1 MEKTRKNWLITG
13 LLAIAFV
20 FTMGFAFLGMPANTM
35 TAYAATERVVATL
48 RASNALNSNGSSG
61 LWSWEM
67 TGSTTVSYT
76 WDTTLNDYVNAVSLP
91 ASNPESLF
99 IVRWSNP
106 NGIKITKVVVSA
118 REASGHMKYNQL
130 YFNGD
135 DTASYSNKSTVDNV
149 TTYTQREGRED
160 NGVMRFRVGNND
172 NVGMSDAVF
181 NIKSITI
188 YAEETTTPVTIDAGT
203 GVKSVYL
210 STTNN
215 ATSGSAS
222 GTEFDDGAT
231 VYGFA
236 ELAKGYNAPSGWT
249 LVGGT
254 ANTEGAK
261 YRVGSV
267 SAGSS
272 NFGTKSA
279 DLATYTISYNLNG
292 GAHGTTHPSSY
303 NVTSNTFT
311 ISNPTRDGYTFKGW
325 SGTGLSGDTNKN
337 VSVAKGSI
345 GNRTYTA
352 NWTANQYTITYN
364 ANDGEVSPAS
374 VTYKTNNNSNTAT
387 SQDFTL
393 ATPTRVGYTFDGWT
407 TTKSGVSISN
417 KTTLT
422 INANIYGDFT
432 VTANWT
438 AKTYDL
444 TFNNGEAQGGDAG
457 VTATYDAMLPNVSVP
472 TLDGYTFVGYYDQE
486 NGAGSSVV
494 GGNKYIDSNGNG
506 CKAWDKDS
514 ATPLYAYYTQ
524 NMVVAFDGYNAEYDR
539 DFHTITVNPTNPTDA
554 VVKYGTTSGTYNL
567 TSAPTYK
574 NVGVYTVYFEVTK
587 AGWTTYR
594 GSETVVIS
602 KTNAEYETLPE
613 AIEGLIYNNEPLT
626 LVSAASLKYNDA
638 GNIVYRIE
646 YTDPDTEQSY
656 ITDYSTTLP
665 QGVFATEYTVYY
677 KALGNSNYNPIAEDS
692 FTVTIAQVDKEALVA
707 LIAKVDAYHEKI
719 AEGYA
724 DADADMMAER
734 TVSQESFID
743 KANVTSGQIA
753 EQIEQLQTALSTA
766 KIEVVTKKIEEI
778 GNVERTKESKTLI
791 DDAREYFDDL
801 TEEEKSEIA
810 NVETLTESEEKYEK
824 LVFDFNVTV
833 SCATI
838 FGFLGLCL
846 IILTILYLI
855 AMFKKNKWIIKDGKV
870 VRAYVCKK
878 IVPEGRKV
886 ITAGLKKTTR
896 PENRIYDT
904 KEEALAAL
912 ENGEP
917 TDEEQNVDTK
927 IDSGNKFGSIKG
939 RSFEEKLN
947 DLSDDL
953 RNGYNELKNEI
964 LGYNGTKANLGR
976 GFEYITAGRTTLVKF
991 AVKGKTLCVYY
1002 DLETEKLNSKYKVE
1016 KVESKKYASTPCL
1029 YRIKNNRRLNYAKE
1043 LIALVAKEQGLAK

>member
-1 MEKTRKNWLITG
+1 MGKTKRKNWLITG

-61 LWSWEM
+61 FWSWEL

-172 NVGMSDAVF
+172 TTGMSDAVF

-188 YAEETTTPVTIDAGT
+188 YAEETTTPVTIAAGT

-337 VSVAKGSI
+337 VSVAQGSI

-352 NWTANQYTITYN
+352 NWTA
-364 ANDGEVSPAS
+364 
-374 VTYKTNNNSNTAT
+374 
-387 SQDFTL
+387 
-393 ATPTRVGYTFDGWT
+393 
-407 TTKSGVSISN
+407 
-417 KTTLT
+417 
-422 INANIYGDFT
+422 
-432 VTANWT
+432 
-438 AKTYDL
+438 KTYDL
-444 TFNNGEAQGGDAG
+444 IFNNGEAQGGDDG
-457 VTATYDAMLPNVSVP
+457 VTATYDAVLPNVSVP
-472 TLDGYTFVGYYDQE
+472 TLDGYTFDGYYDQE
-486 NGAGSSVV
+486 NGAG
-494 GGNKYIDSNGNG
+494 NKYVDNAGHG

-514 ATPLYAYYTQ
+514 APTLYAYYTQ

-539 DFHTITVNPTNPTDA
+539 DFHTITVTPTNPTDA
-554 VVKYGTTSGTYNL
+554 VVKYGTTAGTYNL
-567 TSAPTYK
+567 TSAPTYT
-574 NVGVYTVYFEVTK
+574 NVGNYTVYFEVTK

-602 KTNAEYETLPE
+602 KTNAEYEALPE

-707 LIAKVDAYHEKI
+707 LIAKVDAYHDKI
-719 AEGYA
+719 ADGYA

-753 EQIEQLQTALSTA
+753 EQIEQLQAALSTA
-766 KIEVVTKKIEEI
+766 KIEVVTQKIEEI
-778 GNVERTKESKTLI
+778 GNVERTKESKALI

-810 NVETLTESEEKYEK
+810 NVETLTESEEKYDK
-824 LVFDFNVTV
+824 LVHDFNVTV

-855 AMFKKNKWIIKDGKV
+855 AMFKRNKWIIKDGKV

-917 TDEEQNVDTK
+917 TDEEQDVDTK
-927 IDSGNKFGSIKG
+927 IDSGNKFGSIKS

-964 LGYNGTKANLGR
+964 LGYNGTKATMGS
-976 GFEYITAGRTTLVKF
+976 GFEYVSAGRTTLVKF

-1029 YRIKNNRRLNYAKE
+1029 YRIKNNRRINYAKE
-1043 LIALVAKEQGLAK
+1043 LIALVAKEQGLEK